1 MKRIFFNKV
10 ISCNYEKQFQ
20 KIFKKNII
28 KYNTNNFFQNNQEL
42 SFTNESEKTPFK
54 INLNQPKEFMNENH
68 EEDLTNAFSQALK
81 ENNQEKIEEVF
92 TEIKSKKTNLIQNYT
107 SLFKY
112 YINNNVNPNREKI
125 EKAFTEITEN
135 NLEIDSHL
143 ADILIKFFERD
154 YLNKEK
160 IDWIIEKVSDII
172 EENIYLKKTV
182 FLYYVK
188 SRNSDKVDQWF
199 EKDEISS

>member
-1 MKRIFFNKV
+1 
-10 ISCNYEKQFQ
+10 
-20 KIFKKNII
+20 
-28 KYNTNNFFQNNQEL
+28 
-42 SFTNESEKTPFK
+42 
-54 INLNQPKEFMNENH
+54 LNQPKEFMNENQ

-92 TEIKSKKTNLIQNYT
+92 TEIKSKKTNLTQNYT